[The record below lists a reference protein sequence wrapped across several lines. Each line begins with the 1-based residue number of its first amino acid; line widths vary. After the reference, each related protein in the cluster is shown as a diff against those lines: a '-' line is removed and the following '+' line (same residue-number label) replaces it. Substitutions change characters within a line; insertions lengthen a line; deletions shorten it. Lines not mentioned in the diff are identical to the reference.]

1 MKNRILI
8 EKQRH
13 EMFGNKWVSIKAFD
27 SLNIARPVIITRNG
41 SKFIYKDINL
51 AETILKERIA
61 LS

>member
-13 EMFGNKWVSIKAFD
+13 EVFGNKWVSIKAFD

-41 SKFIYKDINL
+41 SKFTHKDINL